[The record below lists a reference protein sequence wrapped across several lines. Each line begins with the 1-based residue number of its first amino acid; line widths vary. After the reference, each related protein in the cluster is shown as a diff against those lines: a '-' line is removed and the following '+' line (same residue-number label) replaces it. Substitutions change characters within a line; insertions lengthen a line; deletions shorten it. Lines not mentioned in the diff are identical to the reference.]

1 MVANR
6 EKIAC
11 NGQCQCLTLNIQR
24 KTITAN
30 YYILLITACQLVLGV
45 QWLETLSPIEMDF
58 KKLIMSYKKQKETYI
73 LHGLKHTDN
82 EVFTGKEFH
91 ELQGFDL
98 FLQII
103 PSYPSNNTIHH
114 PSEMNSFLSKFSH
127 MFEQPTNLPPKRS
140 KNHHIPLQLNSGPV
154 RVRPYWYPYC
164 QKAEIERMVQEL
176 LKSELIR
183 LSNSSFSSPVL
194 LVKKV
199 DGAWRFCV
207 DYRALNKITIK
218 DKYPITMIDELLGE
232 LHGSQYYSKL
242 DLRPDY
248 HQIQVR
254 EGDIPKTAFWM
265 HEGHYKFVVM
275 N

>member
-1 MVANR
+1 
-6 EKIAC
+6 
-11 NGQCQCLTLNIQR
+11 
-24 KTITAN
+24 
-30 YYILLITACQLVLGV
+30 
-45 QWLETLSPIEMDF
+45 
-58 KKLIMSYKKQKETYI
+58 
-73 LHGLKHTDN
+73 
-82 EVFTGKEFH
+82 
-91 ELQGFDL
+91 
-98 FLQII
+98 
-103 PSYPSNNTIHH
+103 
-114 PSEMNSFLSKFSH
+114 
-127 MFEQPTNLPPKRS
+127 
-140 KNHHIPLQLNSGPV
+140 
-154 RVRPYWYPYC
+154 
-164 QKAEIERMVQEL
+164 MVQEL

-254 EGDIPKTAFWM
+254 EGDIPKTAF
-265 HEGHYKFVVM
+265 
-275 N
+275 